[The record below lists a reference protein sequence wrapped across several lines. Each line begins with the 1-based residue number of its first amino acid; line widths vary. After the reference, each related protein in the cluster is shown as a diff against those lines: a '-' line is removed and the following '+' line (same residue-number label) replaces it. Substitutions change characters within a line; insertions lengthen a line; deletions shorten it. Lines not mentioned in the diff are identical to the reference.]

1 MWTISCKREI
11 IGNNIDKLKK
21 FKKESEGVLESAK
34 LPIHKWESNITSLE
48 DENMQNPSKML
59 GHACLGQA

>member
-1 MWTISCKREI
+1 M
-11 IGNNIDKLKK
+11 
-21 FKKESEGVLESAK
+21 KESEVVLESAK

-48 DENMQNPSKML
+48 DKNMQNPSKML